1 MTVSDELH
9 DAIQSR
15 IAANRPDRTPPIA
28 LLRQRKR
35 TRGRR
40 RAGGAVLLG
49 LAAALAVAAPSVLG
63 LSDRAGHDALVA
75 GQPAGGVTEVRVC
88 DSNGPGARCQ
98 TVTDSVR
105 VADLDAAFRHG
116 PQGPARCP
124 YYDQIVWRLVF
135 VSAGGETVVD
145 VPSVCGSTV
154 QDSYAVTGEERRL
167 VTDALTQ
174 RSAEADTNRY
184 LDRLYECLNR
194 RGYAF
199 TKGADGGWSGAI
211 SGPDVQYEQAK
222 AQFDRDK
229 EACNAKLGVTS
240 TPGPAPS

>member
-1 MTVSDELH
+1 MSDSV
-9 DAIQSR
+9 DRAVDTQ
-15 IAANRPDRTPPIA
+15 IAAYRPDATPPFAVIEGRK
-28 LLRQRKR
+28 RQRD
-35 TRGRR
+35 RR

-49 LAAALAVAAPSVLG
+49 LAAALAVAAPAVIG
-63 LSDRAGHDALVA
+63 LSDRAGQDALVA

-88 DSNGPGARCQ
+88 DGNGPGARCQ
-98 TVTDSVR
+98 AVTDSVR

-135 VSAGGETVVD
+135 VAEQGETVVD

-199 TKGADGGWSGAI
+199 IKGADGGWSGAI
-211 SGPDVQYEQAK
+211 SGPDVPYEQAK
-222 AQFDRDK
+222 EQIDRDM

-240 TPGPAPS
+240 APGPAPS